1 MTARAPFRYWGS
13 KARMAPWIIER
24 LPAHDHF
31 VEGCAGSA
39 AVLVAKPPTQ
49 AETVNDTYSEVV
61 NFYRVMRDPDLGP
74 RLVDLINLTPYSRSE
89 FLAARAIVISRSPH
103 VSPLERAH
111 AFAVAMGQAVIPG
124 RSGWSFS
131 TTTRAASAQRWAS
144 YPAALADL
152 LARFERVQ
160 VESLDVVDLIRRYDR
175 PGVLIFLDPP
185 YEEDSRPT
193 STGSSSAYVE
203 DRFDHGAM
211 LEAVTASTSAS
222 FAIVHYPHPRYD
234 DAGLTIAGDY
244 TSHRNRGPRAD
255 TNRDRQA
262 ERLYVLDRSAQEAQ
276 P

>member
-13 KARMAPWIIER
+13 KARMAPWIIDR

-74 RLVDLINLTPYSRSE
+74 RLVDLI
-89 FLAARAIVISRSPH
+89 
-103 VSPLERAH
+103 
-111 AFAVAMGQAVIPG
+111 
-124 RSGWSFS
+124 
-131 TTTRAASAQRWAS
+131 
-144 YPAALADL
+144 
-152 LARFERVQ
+152 
-160 VESLDVVDLIRRYDR
+160 RRYDR

-185 YEEDSRPT
+185 YEEDSRPA